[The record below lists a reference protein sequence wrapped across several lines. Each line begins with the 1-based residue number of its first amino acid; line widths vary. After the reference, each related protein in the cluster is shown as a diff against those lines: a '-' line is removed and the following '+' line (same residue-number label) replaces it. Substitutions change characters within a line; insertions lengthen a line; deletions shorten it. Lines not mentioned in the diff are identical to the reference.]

1 MYPISDFAYG
11 MLSIV
16 ILYVTV
22 GLIFQAIKK
31 PLLALKMV
39 LMIVI
44 PLITTWSTIIFV
56 DRRFS
61 SIDGDRT
68 AQTLVSIIVGI
79 LVSFSAATSLASY
92 QDLKRIEAAIG
103 LYMSMGCKGHS

>member
-31 PLLALKMV
+31 PLLALRMV

-56 DRRFS
+56 YGRFS
-61 SIDGDRT
+61 SIDRDRT
-68 AQTLVSIIVGI
+68 AQTLVSITVGI
-79 LVSFSAATSLASY
+79 LVFFLSNHIISKLLGFKK
-92 QDLKRIEAAIG
+92 D
-103 LYMSMGCKGHS
+103 

>member
-16 ILYVTV
+16 ILYITV

-31 PLLALKMV
+31 PLLALRMV
-39 LMIVI
+39 LMIVV

-56 DRRFS
+56 DGRFS
-61 SIDGDRT
+61 SIDRDRT
-68 AQTLVSIIVGI
+68 AQTLVSITVGI
-79 LVSFSAATSLASY
+79 LVFFLSNHIISKLLGFKK
-92 QDLKRIEAAIG
+92 D
-103 LYMSMGCKGHS
+103 

>member
-31 PLLALKMV
+31 PLLVLRMV

-44 PLITTWSTIIFV
+44 PLITTWSSIIFV
-56 DRRFS
+56 DRSFS

-68 AQTLVSIIVGI
+68 AQTLVSILAGI
-79 LVSFSAATSLASY
+79 LIFFLSRHIISKLLGFKK
-92 QDLKRIEAAIG
+92 D
-103 LYMSMGCKGHS
+103 

>member
-16 ILYVTV
+16 ILYVSV

-31 PLLALKMV
+31 PLLTLRMV

-44 PLITTWSTIIFV
+44 PLITSWSTIIFA
-56 DRRFS
+56 DRSFS

-79 LVSFSAATSLASY
+79 LVFFLSSHIISKLLG
-92 QDLKRIEAAIG
+92 LK
-103 LYMSMGCKGHS
+103 KD

>member
-11 MLSIV
+11 MLSIF

-31 PLLALKMV
+31 PLLALRMV

-79 LVSFSAATSLASY
+79 LVFFLSSHIISKLLGFKK
-92 QDLKRIEAAIG
+92 D
-103 LYMSMGCKGHS
+103 

>member
-1 MYPISDFAYG
+1 MYPISDFAYA

-31 PLLALKMV
+31 PLLALRMV

-61 SIDGDRT
+61 SVDGDKT
-68 AQTLVSIIVGI
+68 AQTLVSFIVGI
-79 LVSFSAATSLASY
+79 LVFFLSSHIISKLLRFKK
-92 QDLKRIEAAIG
+92 D
-103 LYMSMGCKGHS
+103 

>member
-31 PLLALKMV
+31 TLTSIKDGLNDCDPFDYNLEHYYFRG
-39 LMIVI
+39 
-44 PLITTWSTIIFV
+44 WS
-56 DRRFS
+56 
-61 SIDGDRT
+61 
-68 AQTLVSIIVGI
+68 L
-79 LVSFSAATSLASY
+79 
-92 QDLKRIEAAIG
+92 
-103 LYMSMGCKGHS
+103 

>member
-1 MYPISDFAYG
+1 MYPISDFDYG

-31 PLLALKMV
+31 PLLALRMV

-44 PLITTWSTIIFV
+44 PLITTWITIIFV
-56 DRRFS
+56 DGRFS
-61 SIDGDRT
+61 SIDRDRT
-68 AQTLVSIIVGI
+68 AQTLVSITVGI
-79 LVSFSAATSLASY
+79 LVFFLSNHIISKLLGFKK
-92 QDLKRIEAAIG
+92 D
-103 LYMSMGCKGHS
+103 